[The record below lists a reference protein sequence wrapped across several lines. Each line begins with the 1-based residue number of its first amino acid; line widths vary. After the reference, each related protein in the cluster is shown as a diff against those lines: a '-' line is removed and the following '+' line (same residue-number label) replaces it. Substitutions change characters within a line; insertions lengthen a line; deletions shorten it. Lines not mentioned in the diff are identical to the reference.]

1 MRLFLS
7 TLLTLLLFA
16 CSGNET
22 PSVDSQTDKID
33 TVGVLWERVHH
44 CSKLEV
50 AEYTVLKIVSFDD
63 KSQLRLFG
71 YTTPLPGE
79 KRLMVPIEVKM
90 KVTVD
95 LNFVTKNDISA
106 NDSTIH
112 ITLPSPKIEISSTKI
127 DHDKSQESVSW
138 FRSNF
143 TEQEREKIIK
153 QGVEDVKKSISYIEI
168 NNIAKSNTE
177 NVLQPI
183 LLSTG
188 LEQQLDITF
197 KDSEITAPNFKD

>member
-1 MRLFLS
+1 
-7 TLLTLLLFA
+7 
-16 CSGNET
+16 
-22 PSVDSQTDKID
+22 
-33 TVGVLWERVHH
+33 
-44 CSKLEV
+44 
-50 AEYTVLKIVSFDD
+50 
-63 KSQLRLFG
+63 
-71 YTTPLPGE
+71 
-79 KRLMVPIEVKM
+79 MVPIEVKM